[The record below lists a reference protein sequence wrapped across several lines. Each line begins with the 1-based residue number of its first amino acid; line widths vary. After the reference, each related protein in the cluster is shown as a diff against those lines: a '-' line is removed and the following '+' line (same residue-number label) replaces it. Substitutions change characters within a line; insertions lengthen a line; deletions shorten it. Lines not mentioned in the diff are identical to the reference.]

1 MSTELLSVDDIAE
14 LLSEPTHRVAYAI
27 KKQRIK
33 HVKRIGLTRV
43 FEPSVVSLVKEVI
56 FDMQCRR

>member
-14 LLSEPTHRVAYAI
+14 ILSEPTHRVAYAI

-43 FEPSVVSLVKEVI
+43 FDPPAVTLVKEVI
-56 FDMQCRR
+56 YNMQCRR